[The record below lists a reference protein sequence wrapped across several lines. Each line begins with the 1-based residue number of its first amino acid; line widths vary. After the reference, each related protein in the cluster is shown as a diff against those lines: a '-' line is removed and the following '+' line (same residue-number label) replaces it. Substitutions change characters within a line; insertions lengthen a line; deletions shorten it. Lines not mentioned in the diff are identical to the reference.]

1 MAPIN
6 TGKEGNL
13 MKKNLRVPVLAAAL
27 AGAMVLGAGATTV
40 AERVSADLRPDIT
53 VTVDGKDQTLLD
65 KNGDVVYPITYAGTT
80 YLPIRA
86 LGNVMDLD
94 VEWNGKTQTISL
106 YTRTDTKPE
115 DLTLEKL
122 TVRAEEAE
130 QAVNDLKAASTY
142 AGRRDQYDLHSDT
155 IEDIREDLYEFAQ
168 LVNRQYRDGEMET
181 ADFNVLT
188 TKIDKLDNRLKDALE
203 DLRVKTIDNES
214 GKLTVY
220 EEHEQIVDELE
231 SRMKEIEAD
240 IKAIR
245 PAGTYAKRLEQ
256 YNAVAGDLHL
266 VSRDVSTEY
275 RNLGTDR
282 KEDRLSSK
290 EYTAFND
297 KLDALDNR
305 VKSAWGNLADKTVG
319 YDESDAQSGVSGGAT
334 YDGYVS
340 EISGLDDRADELV
353 QEVRNFK
360 TADGAQAWKTLE
372 KKIETLED
380 ELDRLEDK
388 IERSYR
394 DDKLTTTEFRALDR
408 LLDQTD
414 DKIDDLDDRYDDWY
428 DDHDDDWDDDWDD
441 DHDDWED

>member
-1 MAPIN
+1 
-6 TGKEGNL
+6 
-13 MKKNLRVPVLAAAL
+13 
-27 AGAMVLGAGATTV
+27 
-40 AERVSADLRPDIT
+40 
-53 VTVDGKDQTLLD
+53 
-65 KNGDVVYPITYAGTT
+65 
-80 YLPIRA
+80 
-86 LGNVMDLD
+86 
-94 VEWNGKTQTISL
+94 
-106 YTRTDTKPE
+106 
-115 DLTLEKL
+115 
-122 TVRAEEAE
+122 
-130 QAVNDLKAASTY
+130 
-142 AGRRDQYDLHSDT
+142 
-155 IEDIREDLYEFAQ
+155 
-168 LVNRQYRDGEMET
+168 
-181 ADFNVLT
+181 
-188 TKIDKLDNRLKDALE
+188 
-203 DLRVKTIDNES
+203 
-214 GKLTVY
+214 
-220 EEHEQIVDELE
+220 
-231 SRMKEIEAD
+231 MKEIEAD

-290 EYTAFND
+290 EYTALND

-372 KKIETLED
+372 KKIEMLED
-380 ELDRLEDK
+380 ELERLEDK

-394 DDKLTTTEFRALDR
+394 DGKLTTTDR

-428 DDHDDDWDDDWDD
+428 DDHDDDRDDDWED
-441 DHDDWED
+441 DHDDWDD